1 MSVGTGMSR
10 SMGGALLGKVVLVGG
25 GMATFALLARYL
37 GAEGLGHYRT
47 VLSILGLS
55 AAVFDFGL
63 YQVTLAEMSR
73 DGVDERRIVG
83 NAFTLRILA
92 TATAV
97 SGVGVGI
104 ISVRRRL
111 ER

>member
-73 DGVDERRIVG
+73 DPGSRLLVPGLKPIIVLVQLP
-83 NAFTLRILA
+83 TELICW
-92 TATAV
+92 
-97 SGVGVGI
+97 
-104 ISVRRRL
+104 
-111 ER
+111 